1 MFYIKEDKKQQSNKC
16 CQLEISAMGKNLHI
30 LRSLLDIGHSS
41 NTDFMRR
48 KFKLPLAVN
57 QDYAHFNFRIDTLA
71 HITHVSVRFLL
82 GRNKQEKF
90 VQYIAYSYSR
100 ICNLLGKNHCTGH
113 KSCPLPVCLCWEVA
127 VFLWPLSA
135 LNFKADLHKH
145 NRSENSSAKC
155 FFFFC
160 IYQKFSPPCTL
171 WDNFNLG

>member
-1 MFYIKEDKKQQSNKC
+1 MYVTSSMFYIKEDKKQQSNKC

-100 ICNLLGKNHCTGH
+100 ICNLQEKKITAQGTSRVH
-113 KSCPLPVCLCWEVA
+113 SQSVCAEKLLC
-127 VFLWPLSA
+127 
-135 LNFKADLHKH
+135 
-145 NRSENSSAKC
+145 
-155 FFFFC
+155 FC
-160 IYQKFSPPCTL
+160 DPPTH
-171 WDNFNLG
+171 